1 MTSEALRLAQ
11 EFVADPDKRAQVK
24 VQLAANGLPKLA
36 DMIDEAVIVS
46 RAYLAALERERTAR
60 NDALEEAAS
69 FAWENT
75 GHCCED
81 VAGKIRAL
89 KTAALDKKEKS

>member
-1 MTSEALRLAQ
+1 MTSETPRTDAAERAAFSQRTECAMLSYRDLAQ
-11 EFVADPDKRAQVK
+11 ELECA
-24 VQLAANGLPKLA
+24 L
-36 DMIDEAVIVS
+36 S
-46 RAYLAALERERTAR
+46 AALERERTAR

-81 VAGKIRAL
+81 VAEKIRAL